1 MTEKT
6 FRFTKRL
13 LMVLSAV
20 LSVIL
25 VLFLEVSLKGMT
37 HV

>member
-1 MTEKT
+1 MTKKT

-13 LMVLSAV
+13 LMVLSVSLCLA
-20 LSVIL
+20 L
-25 VLFLEVSLKGMT
+25 VLVLQMNLEGVT

>member
-1 MTEKT
+1 MTKKT

-13 LMVLSAV
+13 LMVLSIA
-20 LSVIL
+20 LSL
-25 VLFLEVSLKGMT
+25 VLVLVLEVSLEGMT

>member
-1 MTEKT
+1 MTKKT

-13 LMVLSAV
+13 LMVLSV
-20 LSVIL
+20 S
-25 VLFLEVSLKGMT
+25 LFLALVVVLQMNLERVT